1 MSSLD
6 VQNISTRIPRFHS
19 NTTIEEKVMNS
30 FILPTEQASFV
41 CNIFSFRQVI
51 SSQQL
56 IIAEQPQKDLH
67 TERDLKPPHRWR
79 MHWFDAIKI
88 NYSIERLYRVH
99 SRGVQTPDDLILLI
113 RERDSN
119 ITNSILERHVMT

>member
-1 MSSLD
+1 VLFIADPLAGHSFKAMISLD

-67 TERDLKPPHRWR
+67 TGRDLKPTH
-79 MHWFDAIKI
+79 H
-88 NYSIERLYRVH
+88 
-99 SRGVQTPDDLILLI
+99 G
-113 RERDSN
+113 
-119 ITNSILERHVMT
+119 